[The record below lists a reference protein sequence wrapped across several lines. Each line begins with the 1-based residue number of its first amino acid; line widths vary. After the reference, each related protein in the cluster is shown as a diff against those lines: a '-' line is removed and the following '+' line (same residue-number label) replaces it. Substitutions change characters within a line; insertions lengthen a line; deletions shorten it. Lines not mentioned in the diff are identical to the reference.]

1 MKLRGTL
8 LAIAFVVVVTLQTVS
23 LGYAAS
29 FSSSTTTVTYLLHVL
44 FAIYL
49 SILAVQSVGKYTIG
63 SHIRNVIHLSVLS
76 TLTFALL
83 GVTAL
88 LPRDPTSI
96 SAPTEDSQPHFL
108 QVIWYV
114 VLALYGLSTVV
125 AVTTPLGPPLH
136 FPVSRIYSE
145 KTVAAI
151 TNQAVD
157 NVSGATGSCP
167 LVCISNI

>member
-8 LAIAFVVVVTLQTVS
+8 MVIAFVVVVSLQTVS
-23 LGYAAS
+23 FGYAAS
-29 FSSSTTTVTYLLHVL
+29 FSPSTTAATYLLHVL

-49 SILAVQSVGKYTIG
+49 SILAVQSVGRNTIG
-63 SHIRNVIHLSVLS
+63 SHIGNVIHLSVLT

-83 GVTAL
+83 GFTAL

-96 SAPTEDSQPHFL
+96 LAPAEDWPHFL
-108 QVIWYV
+108 QAIWYV

-157 NVSGATGSCP
+157 NVSGATGLCP

>member
-1 MKLRGTL
+1 
-8 LAIAFVVVVTLQTVS
+8 VSLQTVS

-29 FSSSTTTVTYLLHVL
+29 SLSSTTTATYLLHVL

-49 SILAVQSVGKYTIG
+49 SILALQSVGKNTIC
-63 SHIRNVIHLSVLS
+63 SHIGNVIHLSVLT

-83 GVTAL
+83 GFTAL
-88 LPRDPTSI
+88 FPRGSTSI
-96 SAPTEDSQPHFL
+96 SAPAEDTLSHL
-108 QVIWYV
+108 LHVIWYV

-125 AVTTPLGPPLH
+125 VITTPLGPPLH

-151 TNQAVD
+151 TNQAFD

-167 LVCISNI
+167 FGFYI